1 MRYLFSVVLSGLVL
15 SLAACQPPSSPE
27 VTAPTATPDPVLTT
41 ETEVVWDVPGQDD
54 YPPAPPADPITDETV
69 AAIIDE
75 INQQS
80 ASPELTETPETVA
93 SLTEPP
99 ESPEPPKPVEPAE
112 PEAPAAPPPPPE
124 VEPATLIGESF
135 TVLIQRFGA
144 PEYIRRDGAIEIYQ
158 YRLPTCVIDFVS
170 MPSATI
176 APGIITSTHGRHRK
190 RGGVYDAKQC
200 AIDLG
205 AHNHALITADS

>member
-27 VTAPTATPDPVLTT
+27 VTAPTPTPDPVLTT

-54 YPPAPPADPITDETV
+54 YPPAPPAEPITDETV

-75 INQQS
+75 INKQS
-80 ASPELTETPETVA
+80 ASPELTETPEATETVA
-93 SLTEPP
+93 SLTESP
-99 ESPEPPKPVEPAE
+99 ESVEPIV
-112 PEAPAAPPPPPE
+112 PETPAAPPPPPE

-170 MPSATI
+170 MPSAMI

-205 AHNHALITADS
+205 AHNRPLITADS

>member
-15 SLAACQPPSSPE
+15 SLAACQPPSSPK
-27 VTAPTATPDPVLTT
+27 VTAPTPSTPVT
-41 ETEVVWDVPGQDD
+41 ETEVVWDVPGQED

-75 INQQS
+75 INKQS
-80 ASPELTETPETVA
+80 ALPELTETPETTETVA

-99 ESPEPPKPVEPAE
+99 ESPDPPKPVEPAE
-112 PEAPAAPPPPPE
+112 PEAPAAPPPLPE

-170 MPSATI
+170 MPSTTI
-176 APGIITSTHGRHRK
+176 APGIITSTHGRHRQ

>member
-27 VTAPTATPDPVLTT
+27 VTAPTATPNPVLTT

-80 ASPELTETPETVA
+80 ASPELTETSETVA

-99 ESPEPPKPVEPAE
+99 ESVEPVV
-112 PEAPAAPPPPPE
+112 PETPAAPPPPPE
-124 VEPATLIGESF
+124 VKPATLIGESF

-170 MPSATI
+170 LPSTTI

-190 RGGVYDAKQC
+190 RGRVYDAKQC

-205 AHNHALITADS
+205 AHNRALITVDS

>member
-27 VTAPTATPDPVLTT
+27 VTAPTATPEPTT
-41 ETEVVWDVPGQDD
+41 VTDTEVVWDVPSQDD

-80 ASPELTETPETVA
+80 ASPELTEIPKTVA

-99 ESPEPPKPVEPAE
+99 ESVEPIF

-176 APGIITSTHGRHRK
+176 APGIITSTHGRHRQ

-205 AHNHALITADS
+205 AHNRALITADS

>member
-27 VTAPTATPDPVLTT
+27 VTAPTATPEPTT
-41 ETEVVWDVPGQDD
+41 VTDTEVVWDVPSQDD

-80 ASPELTETPETVA
+80 ASPELTEIPETVA

-99 ESPEPPKPVEPAE
+99 ESVEPIF

-176 APGIITSTHGRHRK
+176 APGIITSTHGRHRQ

-205 AHNHALITADS
+205 AHNRALITADS

>member
-27 VTAPTATPDPVLTT
+27 VTAPTPTPDPVHTT

-80 ASPELTETPETVA
+80 ASPELTETTETVA

-99 ESPEPPKPVEPAE
+99 ESVEPIV

-205 AHNHALITADS
+205 AHNRALITADS

>member
-27 VTAPTATPDPVLTT
+27 VTAPTPSTPVI

-75 INQQS
+75 INKQS
-80 ASPELTETPETVA
+80 ASPELTETTETVA

-99 ESPEPPKPVEPAE
+99 ESVEPAE

-205 AHNHALITADS
+205 AHNRALITADS

>member
-27 VTAPTATPDPVLTT
+27 VTAPTATPDPALTT
-41 ETEVVWDVPGQDD
+41 ETEVIWDFPSQDD

-80 ASPELTETPETVA
+80 ASPELTENTETPETTETVA

-99 ESPEPPKPVEPAE
+99 ESVKPIVPEV
-112 PEAPAAPPPPPE
+112 PAAPPPPPE

-135 TVLIQRFGA
+135 TILIQRFGA

-170 MPSATI
+170 MPSTTI

-190 RGGVYDAKQC
+190 RGWVYDAKQC

-205 AHNHALITADS
+205 AHNRALITADS

>member
-27 VTAPTATPDPVLTT
+27 VTAPTPSTPVT

-80 ASPELTETPETVA
+80 ASPELTETTETVA
-93 SLTEPP
+93 SLAEPP
-99 ESPEPPKPVEPAE
+99 ESVEPIF

-205 AHNHALITADS
+205 AHNRALITADS

>member
-27 VTAPTATPDPVLTT
+27 VTAPTPSTPVT

-80 ASPELTETPETVA
+80 ASPELTKTPEAAPETTETVA
-93 SLTEPP
+93 SRTEPS
-99 ESPEPPKPVEPAE
+99 ESVEPVV
-112 PEAPAAPPPPPE
+112 PETPAAPPPPPE

-205 AHNHALITADS
+205 AHNRALITADS

>member
-27 VTAPTATPDPVLTT
+27 VTAPTATPDPTPVT

-75 INQQS
+75 INKQS
-80 ASPELTETPETVA
+80 ALPELTETTETVA
-93 SLTEPP
+93 SLTESP
-99 ESPEPPKPVEPAE
+99 ESVEPIV
-112 PEAPAAPPPPPE
+112 PETPAAPPPPPE

-205 AHNHALITADS
+205 AHNRALITADS

>member
-27 VTAPTATPDPVLTT
+27 VTAPTPTPDPVLTT

-75 INQQS
+75 INKQS
-80 ASPELTETPETVA
+80 ASPELTEIPETVA

-99 ESPEPPKPVEPAE
+99 ESVEPIF

-170 MPSATI
+170 MPLATI

-205 AHNHALITADS
+205 AHNRALITADS